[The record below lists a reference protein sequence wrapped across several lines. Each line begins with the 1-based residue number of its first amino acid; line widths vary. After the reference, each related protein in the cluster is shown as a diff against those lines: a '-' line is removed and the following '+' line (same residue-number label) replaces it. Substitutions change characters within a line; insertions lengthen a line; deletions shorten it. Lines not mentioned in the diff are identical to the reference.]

1 MIFNKS
7 VEVFGGIKN
16 SWIGINDMNAEGVYV
31 FTRSV
36 EKIVNFVWGTSQP
49 TGAKENCNS
58 FGFDVGHSKKW
69 TDRPCSEINYF
80 ICEVV

>member
-1 MIFNKS
+1 
-7 VEVFGGIKN
+7 
-16 SWIGINDMNAEGVYV
+16 MNADGVHV

-58 FGFDVGHSKKW
+58 FGFDVGHCEIW